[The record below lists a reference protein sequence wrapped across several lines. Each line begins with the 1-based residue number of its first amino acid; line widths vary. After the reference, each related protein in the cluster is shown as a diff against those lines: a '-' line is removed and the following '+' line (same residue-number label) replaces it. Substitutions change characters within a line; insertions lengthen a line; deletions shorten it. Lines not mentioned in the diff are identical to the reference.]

1 MKRLLPLLAVI
12 ALVAAACGGG
22 DSDSG
27 VASLEV
33 SGDEVA
39 AISDGAATAEVDQEE
54 AVLAFAACMRDNGVD
69 MEDPSV
75 DADGNIRLNFRGNA
89 VPGEEG
95 FDREAV
101 RAAQEACA
109 EYREVLSFGFEDR
122 DNAEFED
129 QILEFA
135 ACMRDNGYD
144 MADPD
149 FSSFGPGGE
158 GGEGEGPRGPFG
170 AIDPE
175 DPAFQAGLEACQE
188 ILSGTGP
195 DGSGPRFGGGGGGQ
209 G

>member
-1 MKRLLPLLAVI
+1 MKRLLPMLAVI

-39 AISDGAATAEVDQEE
+39 AISDGEATTDVDQEE

-69 MEDPSV
+69 MEDPTV
-75 DADGNIRLNFRGNA
+75 DADGNVRLNLRGNA
-89 VPGEEG
+89 APGEEG
-95 FDREAV
+95 FDREIV
-101 RAAQEACA
+101 GAAREACS
-109 EYREVLSFGFEDR
+109 EYLDELSFGFENR
-122 DNAEFED
+122 DNAEFQD

-135 ACMRDNGYD
+135 SCMRENGYD

-158 GGEGEGPRGPFG
+158 GDEGEGPRGPFG

-175 DPAFQAGLEACQE
+175 DPAFQAGLEACQD
-188 ILSGTGP
+188 ILSGFGP
-195 DGSGPRFGGGGGGQ
+195 DGAGPRFGGPGGGRG
-209 G
+209 

>member
-1 MKRLLPLLAVI
+1 MKRLLPMLAVI
-12 ALVAAACGGG
+12 ALVATACGGG

-39 AISDGAATAEVDQEE
+39 AISDGEAASEVDQEE
-54 AVLAFAACMRDNGVD
+54 AVLAFAACMRENGVD
-69 MEDPSV
+69 MEDPTV

-89 VPGEEG
+89 GPGEEG
-95 FDREAV
+95 FDRESV

-109 EYREVLSFGFEDR
+109 EYREALTFGFENR
-122 DNAEFED
+122 DNAEFQD

-135 ACMRDNGYD
+135 SCMRENGYD

-149 FSSFGPGGE
+149 FSAFGPGAEGE
-158 GGEGEGPRGPFG
+158 EGEGPRGPFG

-175 DPAFQAGLEACQE
+175 DPAFQAGLESCQD
-188 ILSGTGP
+188 ILSGFGP
-195 DGSGPRFGGGGGGQ
+195 DGAGPRFGGPGGDRG
-209 G
+209 

>member
-1 MKRLLPLLAVI
+1 MKRLLPLLAMI

-27 VASLEV
+27 VASLGI
-33 SGDEVA
+33 SGDEVP
-39 AISDGAATAEVDQEE
+39 AISDGGAPSAVDQET
-54 AVLAFAACMRDNGVD
+54 AVLEFAACMRDNGVD
-69 MEDPSV
+69 MEDPTV

-89 VPGEEG
+89 GPGEEG
-95 FDREAV
+95 FDRETV
-101 RAAQEACA
+101 RTAQEACA
-109 EYREVLSFGFEDR
+109 EYRAALSFGFEDR
-122 DNAEFED
+122 DNAEFQD

-158 GGEGEGPRGPFG
+158 GEPGDGPRGPFG

-175 DPAFQAGLEACQE
+175 DPAFQTGLEACQD
-188 ILSGTGP
+188 ILSGFGP
-195 DGSGPRFGGGGGGQ
+195 DGAGPRFGGPGGGEG
-209 G
+209 

>member
-12 ALVAAACGGG
+12 ALVAAACGGA
-22 DSDSG
+22 DADPG

-33 SGDEVA
+33 SGGEVP
-39 AISDGAATAEVDQEE
+39 AISDGAATTEVDQET
-54 AVLAFAACMRDNGVD
+54 AVLEFAACMRDNGVD
-69 MEDPSV
+69 MEDPTV

-89 VPGEEG
+89 APGEEG

-101 RAAQEACA
+101 RAAQDACA
-109 EYREVLSFGFEDR
+109 EYREALSFGFEDR
-122 DNAEFED
+122 DNAEFQD

-158 GGEGEGPRGPFG
+158 GGSGDGPRGPFG

-175 DPAFQAGLEACQE
+175 DPAFQAGLEACQD
-188 ILSGTGP
+188 ILSGFGP
-195 DGSGPRFGGGGGGQ
+195 DGAGPRFGGPGGGEG
-209 G
+209 